1 MEMIQKLKVQAE
13 GHSKVVSDVIDAIAQ
28 AIQEEDDV
36 EIYTSGAT
44 NLLSYPELGDREQ
57 AKLLMS
63 TLRRSRR
70 WSI

>member
-1 MEMIQKLKVQAE
+1 MI
-13 GHSKVVSDVIDAIAQ
+13 SDVIDAIGQ

-57 AKLLMS
+57 AKALMS
-63 TLRRSRR
+63 TFEEKTGTCQSH
-70 WSI
+70 